1 MPPDLPARLAAVMP
15 SLASAGP
22 ELDALIAGSVQTL
35 RLPAGTTVFRE
46 NDSCP
51 GFPLVLSGRVRVL
64 RSLESGREVSLYEV
78 EPGESC
84 VLSTGCLL
92 GSQPYRAHGQC
103 LTEVELALLPKPLFE
118 RLLAEHAPFRAE
130 VLAMFSERLAR
141 LMELVEA
148 FGFQRLDQR
157 LAAELLGKGRRVEG
171 SHDKLAQQ
179 LAVSRESVSRQLK
192 QFEERGWVSLGRG
205 VVTILDPR
213 ALRQLA
219 AGQAESPSASDS
231 PASGAS
237 AASAA

>member
-1 MPPDLPARLAAVMP
+1 
-15 SLASAGP
+15 
-22 ELDALIAGSVQTL
+22 
-35 RLPAGTTVFRE
+35 
-46 NDSCP
+46 
-51 GFPLVLSGRVRVL
+51 
-64 RSLESGREVSLYEV
+64 
-78 EPGESC
+78 
-84 VLSTGCLL
+84 
-92 GSQPYRAHGQC
+92 
-103 LTEVELALLPKPLFE
+103 VELALLPKPLFE